1 VADWIYDRDEKMM
14 RNGVDGM
21 DCRTLRRHRL
31 IAATAVAFLVGAAT
45 VFTSC
50 GDGTARADRQGGLVA
65 GSAEE
70 PDVLATIGDE
80 EVTLADLR
88 QHAGSD
94 LDQIEIQYRRARSQ
108 VIQNALEQVVRE
120 RILEGEARRQN
131 QSVAQLIAAEAGGTL
146 EPSDV
151 EIQVWYQDNA
161 QRVGGRSLDEVRP
174 QIANLLRDEKSQAAT
189 QALEQRLRQEREVV
203 VHYEPFRFQL
213 NNDGSPYLGGSN
225 ALVTLVEYSD
235 FECPFCARFA
245 TTLKQL
251 NAAFGDDLKIVYRQ
265 FPITSIHPNAFKA
278 AEGSLCAHDQGKF
291 WEMHDAMFFQQNRL
305 AVSDIKAL
313 ARQLGL
319 DQRRFDQCLD
329 SGRYTEQ
336 VQNDMREAQAVGVTG
351 TPALFINGVPLQG
364 GAQPYEVVAEAI
376 QQELDRVR
384 R

>member
-1 VADWIYDRDEKMM
+1 MQKAVAGITVGKGRAAAALAVLLAATLAACNGDR
-14 RNGVDGM
+14 
-21 DCRTLRRHRL
+21 
-31 IAATAVAFLVGAAT
+31 AATAQ
-45 VFTSC
+45 
-50 GDGTARADRQGGLVA
+50 QGPIMA
-65 GSAEE
+65 GGSDV

-80 EVTLADLR
+80 QITLADLR
-88 QHAGSD
+88 QYAGND
-94 LDQIEIQYRRARSQ
+94 LDQIEIQYQRARSQ

-120 RILEGEARRQN
+120 RILEAEARRQN
-131 QSVAQLIAAEAGGTL
+131 QSVAQLVAAEAGGTVD
-146 EPSDV
+146 PSDI
-151 EIQVWYQDNA
+151 EIQAWYQDNP

-213 NNDGSPYLGGSN
+213 NNDGAPYLGGSS
-225 ALVTLVEYSD
+225 APVTLVEFSD

-251 NAAFGDDLKIVYRQ
+251 NAAFGDDVKIVYRQ

-313 ARQLGL
+313 SRQLGL

-329 SGRYTEQ
+329 SGRFTEQ
-336 VQNDMREAQAVGVTG
+336 VQNDMREAQTAGVTG
-351 TPALFINGVPLQG
+351 TPALFVNGVPLQG

-376 QQELDRVR
+376 QRELDRVR